1 MISRKGP
8 QAPEPP
14 PAPPASPAPPVQP
27 AAGAEPV
34 GEAVNPLGNLLGDI
48 ASIPALRSALG
59 KQSAEMSVSERA
71 QPAVIAALAEASGR
85 RPLVVCTLTE
95 TTAEGL
101 AADLECW
108 LGEGKSAHLPA
119 WGTLPFER
127 MSPTAAV
134 MGARLRLIHLFGGE
148 HPGRANLPLAVTCSV
163 RALMQR
169 LTPGAGSFQPLVVRS
184 GQRLDRDD
192 LTAALIGSGYERGVQ
207 VERRGEMAV
216 RGSIVDVFPST
227 GPTPIRIDL
236 WGDEVERLCEFSV
249 GSQRSG
255 ADLSAVEIYGCRE
268 LLPTDPVRSRA
279 ERLIA
284 EAPWG
289 RQHWERLAAGQF
301 FEGMEAWLP
310 WLTDEHRSFAHLI
323 SEEGLVL
330 QVDAAAL
337 WARAKEILAEEVEL
351 AGHLAKSWNVNP
363 SDPLPSFHVPAEV
376 LLADCEAPIWS
387 IDAMPRSPDQPLVQ
401 ARAWDAPS
409 ADGGPLPQA
418 ASLLGE
424 GYRIAAAADGE
435 TSAGRLG
442 ERLREHGVEPLERFK
457 PAAAPGCVVFVGGL
471 RSGCLLPEA
480 KVGVLTEAELVGR
493 RRPPRLGARRA
504 GSSAGLVSLESLQ
517 PGGYVVHRQHGVAR
531 YGGMVTRSMDGV
543 EREYLLLEYRD
554 DGRLY
559 VPAAQL
565 DAVRQY
571 TGGEHPRLSR
581 MGGADW
587 QRTKSRAKEAASEV
601 VAELVDLYRERR
613 TVTGH
618 AFPPDGPWQAE
629 LEDAFAYVETPD
641 QLVAVEQVKSDMES
655 PRPMDRLIC
664 GDVGFGKTEIAVRAA
679 FKAISD
685 GKQVAVL
692 VPTTLLAQQHGGTF
706 SERFA
711 SLPVRVEVLSRFL
724 TPAAAREVISGLGS
738 GAVDLVVGTHRLL
751 SSDVRFAN
759 LGLLVVDEEQRFGV
773 THKESIKALR
783 SDVDV
788 LTLTATPIPRTL
800 EMSLTGVRDMS
811 VLHTPPADRRPILT
825 YVGSYDER
833 AVSEAIRREMLRDG
847 QVFFVHNRVEDID
860 QVAEALGRLVP
871 ECRLAVAHGQM
882 EESVLER
889 VVVDF
894 WEGRYDM
901 LVCTT
906 IIESGIDMPTV
917 NTLIVD
923 RADRM
928 GLAQLHQ
935 LRGRVGR
942 AGMRA
947 YAYFFTP
954 PDVVLT
960 DDAYERLKVVA
971 ESTELGSGIK
981 IAMRDLEIR
990 GAGNLLGK
998 GQSGHIA
1005 AVGYDLYCELVS
1017 EAIEEI
1023 SGAEK
1028 PAPLPE
1034 VSIDL
1039 SVDVHLPDDYMPT
1052 EAMRFAAYRRL
1063 AEVADAAD
1071 IDDIAE
1077 EWLDRFGP
1085 LPPTAEAL
1093 LEVSRIRALCLAS
1106 SVRSVSTRRLDRQTW
1121 EVCLEPLEL
1130 GLSRLVRMERLYP
1143 SADYREHAEQLRIPI
1158 PTSADLPRVVRGV
1171 FEELVVADPQAGA
1184 AA

>member
-1 MISRKGP
+1 MK
-8 QAPEPP
+8 QAANTE
-14 PAPPASPAPPVQP
+14 
-27 AAGAEPV
+27 AGRSAL
-34 GEAVNPLGNLLGDI
+34 NPLGDLLGDI
-48 ASIPALRSALG
+48 AAIPALRSALG
-59 KQSAEMSVSERA
+59 RRSADMSVSERA
-71 QPAVIAALAEASGR
+71 QPAVIAAFAEASER

-95 TTAEGL
+95 TAAEGL
-101 AADLECW
+101 ASDIECW
-108 LGEGKSAHLPA
+108 LGAGNSAHLPA

-134 MGARLRLIHLFGGE
+134 MGARIRLIHLFCGE
-148 HPGRANLPLAVTCSV
+148 HHRADAPLVVTCSV

-169 LTPGAGSFQPLVVRS
+169 LTPGAGEVQPLVVS
-184 GQRLDRDD
+184 AGQQIDRDELVAD
-192 LTAALIGSGYERGVQ
+192 LLGRGYERGVQ
-207 VERRGEMAV
+207 VERRGEVAV

-227 GPTPIRIDL
+227 GQSPVRVDL
-236 WGDEVERLCEFSV
+236 WGDEVDRLCEFSV

-255 ADLSAVEIYGCRE
+255 ADLPVVEIYGCRE
-268 LLPTDPVRSRA
+268 LIPTDPVRVRA

-289 RQHWERLAAGQF
+289 KEHWERLAAGEF

-310 WLTDEHRSFAHLI
+310 WLTDEYRSFAHLI
-323 SEEGLVL
+323 PEEGLVL
-330 QVDAAAL
+330 QVDPAAL
-337 WARAKEILAEEVEL
+337 GARAQEILAEEAEL
-351 AGHLAKSWNVNP
+351 AGHLAKSWKVR
-363 SDPLPSFHVPAEV
+363 SSEALPSFHVPPEV

-387 IDAMPRSPDQPLVQ
+387 IDSVPRSPDQPLVQ
-401 ARAWDAPS
+401 ARGWDAPS
-409 ADGGPLPQA
+409 ADSGPLSQVS
-418 ASLLGE
+418 SLLGE
-424 GYRIAAAADGE
+424 GYRIAVAADGVS
-435 TSAGRLG
+435 SARRLG
-442 ERLREHGVEPLERFK
+442 ERLREHGVETLERFK
-457 PAAAPGCVVFVGGL
+457 LEAASGCAVFVGAL
-471 RSGCLLPEA
+471 RSGCLLSEA
-480 KVGVLTEAELVGR
+480 KVGVLTEADLVGR
-493 RRPPRLGARRA
+493 RRSRRLG
-504 GSSAGLVSLESLQ
+504 GSRGGGGGGIVSLESLQ

-571 TGGEHPRLSR
+571 TGGESPRLSR

-601 VAELVDLYRERR
+601 VAELVDLYRRR
-613 TVTGH
+613 QTITGH

-629 LEDAFAYVETPD
+629 LEEAFVYAETPD
-641 QLVAVEQVKSDMES
+641 QLAAVEQVKSDMES
-655 PRPMDRLIC
+655 TRPMDRLIC

-685 GKQVAVL
+685 GKQAAVL

-711 SLPVRVEVLSRFL
+711 SLPVRVEILSRFL
-724 TPAAAREVISGLGS
+724 TPAAAREVVAGLKSGS
-738 GAVDLVVGTHRLL
+738 VDLVIGTHRLL
-751 SSDVRFAN
+751 SSDVRFSN

-773 THKESIKALR
+773 THKEAIKALR

-811 VLHTPPADRRPILT
+811 VLQTPPAGRRPILT
-825 YVGSYDER
+825 YVGGYDER

-847 QVFFVHNRVEDID
+847 QVFFVHNRVEDIE
-860 QVAEALGRLVP
+860 QTAESLHRLVP

-1028 PAPLPE
+1028 PPPAPE

-1039 SVDVHLPDDYMPT
+1039 PVDVHLPDDYMPT

-1063 AEVADAAD
+1063 AEAAAAAD
-1071 IDDIAE
+1071 IADIAD
-1077 EWLDRFGP
+1077 EWQDRFGP
-1085 LPPTAEAL
+1085 LPSTAAAL

-1121 EVCLEPLEL
+1121 EVRLEPVQL
-1130 GLSRLVRMERLYP
+1130 GISRSVRMERLYP
-1143 SADYREHAEQLRIPI
+1143 SASYQAHSQELRIPV
-1158 PTSADLPRVVRGV
+1158 PASEDLPRLIKSV
-1171 FEELVVADPQAGA
+1171 FEELIVEDSQAGA